1 MPARGAGS
9 VAEPPA
15 RRAAGGRATEAI
27 RPIVVLV
34 ALIIAVSAPRPAEAY
49 LDPGTG
55 SFAFQAVVA
64 AIVAGAFFA
73 RRWLWRLRDWA
84 RSRFSSSLPA
94 GPSRAKPDAEGRDR
108 SNPPR

>member
-15 RRAAGGRATEAI
+15 RRAAGGTAEAI

-34 ALIIAVSAPRPAEAY
+34 ALIAAVSAPRPAEAY

-55 SFAFQAVVA
+55 SFAFQAIVA
-64 AIVAGAFFA
+64 AVVAGAFLA

-84 RSRFSSSLPA
+84 RSRFSSSSPA
-94 GPSRAKPDAEGRDR
+94 DASRAQPDAEDRDR
-108 SNPPR
+108 SNPPQ